1 MSKQITPTQQRILN
15 VLKDGDTH
23 TREELFECIEDDLS
37 GKSAVQ
43 SQVSRLRKIIEPQGL
58 IIDCVYR
65 NRRWLYRLSR
75 HLSSPYNGKKG

>member
-15 VLKDGDTH
+15 VLNDGDTH
-23 TREELFECIEDDLS
+23 TREELFECLEDDLA

-43 SQVSRLRKIIEPQGL
+43 CQVSRLRSILKPQGL

-65 NRRWLYRLSR
+65 SRRWLYRMSR
-75 HLSSPYNGKKG
+75 HLASPYDGKKG